1 MASTESRFKLWTV
14 VFISILCPVFVDYC
28 IILAIIL
35 NAEESYRIRGNIFF
49 KQRFDDFVEEMFL

>member
-1 MASTESRFKLWTV
+1 MIF
-14 VFISILCPVFVDYC
+14 SIRDMGALYI